1 MACSFGRHHHRV
13 YIFHTRD
20 EVKHDLVLHKLWGW
34 PRPPG
39 VSSTAHIIDSD
50 NIHICP
56 GKSKRRVI
64 LIPSEDNYSRIPP
77 DWTARAWWCA
87 YVWRELRE
95 KKKKKK
101 LLREKWISNPT
112 TLTRIFGFLSGFST
126 NETAMTTPYTYEFIP
141 TLRPTG
147 QSRLTIYP
155 SHIVP
160 WPNSFPLSYGSYLR
174 CRVELR
180 SISSFRAF
188 EWSLAP
194 SRRAIGS
201 DCLPVDC
208 RRRESSRFP

>member
-101 LLREKWISNPT
+101 AIAREVDFKSDDVDEN
-112 TLTRIFGFLSGFST
+112 F
-126 NETAMTTPYTYEFIP
+126 
-141 TLRPTG
+141 
-147 QSRLTIYP
+147 RLPLGLFDEWDGYDNSVYVRVYPHAPADWSIP
-155 SHIVP
+155 SHHLSESHRAVTKFFSSELWILP
-160 WPNSFPLSYGSYLR
+160 QMPSRTPLNLVFS
-174 CRVELR
+174 CFRVE
-180 SISSFRAF
+180 SSTISKGNWKWLSSCR
-188 EWSLAP
+188 
-194 SRRAIGS
+194 
-201 DCLPVDC
+201 LPKARVL
-208 RRRESSRFP
+208 